1 MLLPLPD
8 GQPHP
13 ADAELI
19 AYDVDVSSWVTPDA
33 YAAGYYTMLY
43 EGLRHWLAAE
53 FTFWKPYYSNIQI
66 PSIG

>member
-1 MLLPLPD
+1 
-8 GQPHP
+8 
-13 ADAELI
+13 
-19 AYDVDVSSWVTPDA
+19 
-33 YAAGYYTMLY
+33 MLY

>member
-1 MLLPLPD
+1 MGSRTPLS
-8 GQPHP
+8 
-13 ADAELI
+13 AELI
-19 AYDVDVSSWVTPDA
+19 AYDVDVSWWVTPDA
-33 YAAGYYTMLY
+33 YAAGCYATLY